1 MSSLVTLAYAAG
13 NVLSSVTLVLLN
25 KRVFA
30 RGFFYPMSLSCFHF
44 GFTIAFFQAP
54 RAPPPRPRVYP
65 RPVRRPREQPADR
78 RSAASP
84 QVLWL
89 AGLYQKPKEQ
99 LPQAEKFKVAASGFS
114 SIGFMN
120 LSLTYNSVGFYQV
133 TKLVM
138 IPVTLAINAI
148 FYGVTTS
155 TKIKLS
161 LLLILGGVGVATVTD
176 VELRPLGFG
185 FGCCAVMATA
195 MFQIWQ
201 GTKQKEFGLSGT
213 QLQAAIAP
221 WQTAQALL
229 VAGLAEGMCWQQ
241 TPCDNVVDFFESY
254 ADPKHQRTLLMVLG
268 TCFIALL
275 VNFTSF
281 GLIGRTG
288 PITFQVVGHAK
299 TCLVL
304 IGGYVLFPAKN
315 ADPQQMYNNIAG
327 VSVAF
332 LGCILYGNIKYADSN
347 KAPDCLD
354 MTCPS
359 MVLHSLAPKV
369 LPEESEETE
378 ETAMVRK

>member
-44 GFTIAFFQAP
+44 GFTIAFF
-54 RAPPPRPRVYP
+54 
-65 RPVRRPREQPADR
+65 
-78 RSAASP
+78 

-176 VELRPLGFG
+176 EELRPLGFG
-185 FGCCAVMATA
+185 CCAVLATA